1 MMNTVVLKFG
11 GSSVADNIKLNV
23 VAQKIIEFKNETE
36 NVVVVVSAQGKTT
49 DNLIKEAQELSA
61 IPDEREMDMLLS
73 TGEQVTAS
81 KLSILLNRQG
91 YKAISLTG
99 WQAGIQTNNVHKNAK
114 IEAIYPERIKKELEK
129 GKIVIVAGFQGI
141 DEEHNITTLGRG
153 GSDTTDVAIEA
164 AIDADKCYIFS
175 DVDGIYSADPNIT
188 EVAKKLDE
196 ISFKEMQ
203 VIADAG
209 AKVLHNRCIHIGQ
222 KFNCDIIAGP
232 TFSNDNGTKIKK
244 KIENT
249 EVKSIVKNDSLVIIK
264 MQLKNEEDIPR
275 EDAYLIYQELLN
287 KNIILESFKVNGYI
301 KFRINK
307 EDQNKVGELLETK
320 NKNYIITHEFITK
333 LTIVGYGIIQD
344 NKTLKKVMK
353 ILKENKIEVHEINLD
368 QSKIEI
374 LTNDVPNTI
383 IEEIH
388 KALINGQ

>member
-23 VAQKIIEFKNETE
+23 VAQKIIEFKKETE

-153 GSDTTDVAIEA
+153 GSDTTAVAIEA

-232 TFSNDNGTKIKK
+232 TFSNDKGTKIKK

-320 NKNYIITHEFITK
+320 NKNYVITHELITK

-374 LTNDVPNTI
+374 LTNEVPNTI

-388 KALINGQ
+388 KTLINGQ